1 MLLKVA
7 QRQEN
12 NLSFV
17 NLTYTE
23 RKALIDGILE
33 SDFRYLDKLLARK
46 INLLNELAA
55 LEIMIKKKSAEIE
68 GLQIQKKFSE
78 TMQ

>member
-1 MLLKVA
+1 M
-7 QRQEN
+7 
-12 NLSFV
+12 SFV

-55 LEIMIKKKSAEIE
+55 LEIMINKKSAEIE

-78 TMQ
+78 AMQ